1 MKKQLILSVCILLFL
16 LIGTIL
22 LIFYGEGYRLDFS
35 NNHKIVAGT
44 GLLVAT
50 SLPDGAQVQIN
61 GHLTTA
67 TNNTLNLSP
76 GTYDVKI
83 SKDGYFPW
91 EKTIVIQNEVV
102 SKAEATLFP
111 TAPGLQSITAMGVAS
126 PTIDPSGTRLAYTV
140 SSQSGALN
148 IKNGIYVLNM
158 AANSFL
164 PLQNGASQIV
174 NDNIDKFSSSSLLW
188 SPDGQNL
195 LATISASSTTY
206 LLNATSFN
214 DSPKDVTETL
224 SSVQATWNKEKADA
238 DKAQIAQLPV
248 ILKTIITKDF
258 SVIGWSDDQ
267 TKILYVASQSAT
279 IPQIIKPT
287 RIGSDSTPQQRTIEP
302 GNVYVYDIKEDQN
315 FQILNPQNKQLGVD
329 FYVRWMPDA
338 RHLVYV
344 HDMRVDII
352 EYDGLNKTTVYA
364 GPFTDGYVYPWPD
377 GSKIVIMT
385 NLNNPDIA
393 PNLYTV
399 SLK

>member
-35 NNHKIVAGT
+35 SNHKIVAGT

-91 EKTIVIQNEVV
+91 KKTIVIQNEVV

-206 LLNATSFN
+206 LLNVTSFN

-224 SSVQATWNKEKADA
+224 SSVQTTWIKEKADA

-248 ILKTIITKDF
+248 VLKTIITKDF

-287 RIGSDSTPQQRTIEP
+287 RIGSDSTLEQRTLEV
-302 GNVYVYDIKEDQN
+302 GNVYVYDIKEDHN
-315 FQILNPQNKQLGVD
+315 F
-329 FYVRWMPDA
+329 R
-338 RHLVYV
+338 
-344 HDMRVDII
+344 
-352 EYDGLNKTTVYA
+352 
-364 GPFTDGYVYPWPD
+364 
-377 GSKIVIMT
+377 
-385 NLNNPDIA
+385 
-393 PNLYTV
+393 
-399 SLK
+399 